1 MTKKK
6 RQKLQQ
12 EELERQHRLQT
23 NNSVDFDDLLLLPVK
38 LFKEKK
44 YKRINCT
51 IWNRCF

>member
-12 EELERQHRLQT
+12 EELERQHRLQEEET
-23 NNSVDFDDLLLLPVK
+23 SFLKN
-38 LFKEKK
+38 
-44 YKRINCT
+44 KRINCT